1 MLLFQADARS
11 YNYGHS
17 YGGSSKVRF
26 FSTLL
31 SRGKT
36 FTPALIAFVALGAQS
51 AFAAATGIAPIDA
64 GQAAI
69 VQVVQGLA
77 AFAAIFLLGVL
88 VWDFVQ
94 HRNIARSIFEF
105 LGVVLLGLIAVNA
118 QAVAGIFAVNGAML

>member
-1 MLLFQADARS
+1 MQLI
-11 YNYGHS
+11 
-17 YGGSSKVRF
+17 
-26 FSTLL
+26 STLL
-31 SRGKT
+31 SRGKA
-36 FTPALIAFVALGAQS
+36 FAPALVAFVALGAQS
-51 AFAAATGIAPIDA
+51 AFAAATGITPIDN

-105 LGVVLLGLIAVNA
+105 LGVILLGLIAINA

>member
-1 MLLFQADARS
+1 MHRQLTS
-11 YNYGHS
+11 M
-17 YGGSSKVRF
+17 
-26 FSTLL
+26 L
-31 SRGKT
+31 SRGKA
-36 FTPALIAFVALGAQS
+36 FTPALVAFVALGAQT
-51 AFAAATGIAPIDA
+51 AFAAATGIGPIDN

-105 LGVVLLGLIAVNA
+105 LGVILLGLIAVNA
-118 QAVAGIFAVNGAML
+118 TAVAGIFAVNGAMI

>member
-1 MLLFQADARS
+1 MNRLLATVLR
-11 YNYGHS
+11 G
-17 YGGSSKVRF
+17 
-26 FSTLL
+26 
-31 SRGKT
+31 GKT
-36 FTPALIAFVALGAQS
+36 YAPALAVFIAVSAQG
-51 AFAAATGIAPIDA
+51 AFAAATGIGPIDN

-105 LGVVLLGLIAVNA
+105 LGVILLGLIAVNA
-118 QAVAGIFAVNGAML
+118 TAVAGIFAVNGAMI